1 MPEIKKAISGRLVRL
16 KNIIKVF
23 FSKEVFLVYQMGK
36 VGSTSVYDSLLEKTI
51 EDMKRRINK
60 DIEYIENYTLF
71 LDVKIILKTPLAAF
85 GDNVY

>member
-1 MPEIKKAISGRLVRL
+1 M
-16 KNIIKVF
+16 
-23 FSKEVFLVYQMGK
+23 VYQMGK